1 MMTKEE
7 MLKKIDEL
15 GIIAIED
22 ANNWQ
27 TIEDAIHIVE
37 ETNKD
42 PKFIAIPL
50 VIDAET
56 DRKTFNTREKIFAY
70 FAEKNLDAKTA
81 LEVMQ
86 EAMKADKTFYP
97 PQAKDDK
104 DKLAW
109 EVEMYLTYAW
119 VEYRK

>member
-7 MLKKIDEL
+7 IKKKIDEL

-22 ANNWQ
+22 ADSLS

-37 ETNKD
+37 ETQNT
-42 PKFIAIPL
+42 PQFIAIPL

-56 DRKTFNTREKIFAY
+56 DRKTFNTREKVFAY

-81 LEVMQ
+81 REVMQ
-86 EAMKADKTFYP
+86 EVMKADKTFYP

-109 EVEMYLTYAW
+109 DVEMYLAYGW
-119 VEYRK
+119 VDYRK